1 MKDRIKAVRKAL
13 KLSQEKFADAIGL
26 ARNTVTQMEMG
37 VLNPGKR
44 TIADIV
50 RVFNVN
56 ENWLL
61 TGEGDM
67 FNPQSREDEIAQL
80 AAVTLR
86 DAPDSFRNRVIH
98 MLVNATDEELEVID
112 KLLQK
117 MVKAED

>member
-26 ARNTVTQMEMG
+26 VRNTVTQMEMG

-56 ENWLL
+56 EDWLL

-67 FNPQSREDEIAQL
+67 FNPQSREDEITQL

-86 DAPDSFRNRVIH
+86 DSPDSFRNRVIH
-98 MLVNATDEELEVID
+98 MLVNATDEELEVLD

>member
-1 MKDRIKAVRKAL
+1 MKERIKTLRKEL
-13 KLSQEKFADAIGL
+13 KLSQEKFAEAIGL
-26 ARNTVTQMEMG
+26 ARNSITQIEMG
-37 VLNPGKR
+37 TRNPGDR

-56 ENWLL
+56 ETWLR

-67 FNPQSREDEIAQL
+67 FNPQSREDEITQL

-98 MLVNATDEELEVID
+98 MLVNATDEELEVLD

>member
-1 MKDRIKAVRKAL
+1 MKERIKTLRKEL
-13 KLSQEKFADAIGL
+13 KLSQEKFAEAIGL
-26 ARNTVTQMEMG
+26 ARNSVTQIEMG
-37 VLNPGKR
+37 TRNPGDR

-56 ENWLL
+56 ETWLR

-86 DAPDSFRNRVIH
+86 DSPDSFRNRVIH
-98 MLVNATDEELEVID
+98 MLVNATDEELEVLD

-117 MVKAED
+117 MVKAGD

>member
-1 MKDRIKAVRKAL
+1 MNNRLKELRKAL
-13 KLSQEKFADAIGL
+13 KLSQVAFGDAIGL
-26 ARNTVTQMEMG
+26 ARNTVSLTETG
-37 VLNPGKR
+37 DLPISEKTVANICK
-44 TIADIV
+44 
-50 RVFNVN
+50 VFNVS
-56 ENWLL
+56 ETWLR

-86 DAPDSFRNRVIH
+86 DSSDSFRNRVIH
-98 MLVNATDEELEVID
+98 MLVNATDEELEVLD

>member
-1 MKDRIKAVRKAL
+1 MNNRLKELRKAL
-13 KLSQEKFADAIGL
+13 KLSQVAFGDAIGL
-26 ARNTVTQMEMG
+26 ARNTVSLTETG
-37 VLNPGKR
+37 DLPISEKTVANICK
-44 TIADIV
+44 
-50 RVFNVN
+50 VFNVN
-56 ENWLL
+56 ETWLR

-98 MLVNATDEELEVID
+98 MLVNATDEELEVLD